1 MKVEGKK
8 KQPLSQISIP
18 EIKNF
23 QRLFS
28 YGVASLELTNGRVTS
43 VENFASEILGLCL
56 YLSSLFVTIRQ
67 TGKGS
72 LMIGASLEEV
82 VS

>member
-28 YGVASLELTNGRVTS
+28 YGVASLQLTNGRVTS

-56 YLSSLFVTIRQ
+56 YLSSLLSSSDRQ
-67 TGKGS
+67 VKDHS
-72 LMIGASLEEV
+72 
-82 VS
+82 